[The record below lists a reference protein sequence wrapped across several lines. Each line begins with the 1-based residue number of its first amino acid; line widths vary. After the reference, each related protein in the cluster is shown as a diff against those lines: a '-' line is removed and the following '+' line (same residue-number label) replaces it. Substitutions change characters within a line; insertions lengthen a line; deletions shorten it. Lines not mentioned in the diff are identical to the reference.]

1 MTAQQPKQA
10 KPHTTPPK
18 LHHPDVAQRRSDCE
32 SAAALLALSPSSP
45 ALDPT
50 IRDLIAREQE
60 QQEAIRTDDGYQPA
74 GTRATA
80 AAAERGEQ
88 RAWCDQVVDPWLRRE
103 LHRSGLFLGPAC
115 RGLLVD
121 HALATRTRRA
131 DDQDATGRTWSA
143 ELPIEGVAFEAKHDF
158 LIRLYARK
166 LERTGGLA
174 PLLRDISTGPFHL
187 NEITNLRVLLRLG
200 KTFDPLL
207 RNTPLALIRDA
218 YRLFVVSRIAA
229 DTAQPTLVA
238 VAAIRLAPAGYPG
251 FELARM
257 FYGPVRDFVGEIRR
271 AVVDF
276 IQSAERLHQPGL
288 PLPLPYT
295 GPQARSLVEPL
306 RREFARRLHTT
317 SAFELIG
324 EVRSDAE
331 IEALAEAIEDQLA
344 PIAIS
349 LG

>member
-1 MTAQQPKQA
+1 
-10 KPHTTPPK
+10 
-18 LHHPDVAQRRSDCE
+18 
-32 SAAALLALSPSSP
+32 
-45 ALDPT
+45 
-50 IRDLIAREQE
+50 
-60 QQEAIRTDDGYQPA
+60 
-74 GTRATA
+74 
-80 AAAERGEQ
+80 
-88 RAWCDQVVDPWLRRE
+88 
-103 LHRSGLFLGPAC
+103 
-115 RGLLVD
+115 
-121 HALATRTRRA
+121 
-131 DDQDATGRTWSA
+131 
-143 ELPIEGVAFEAKHDF
+143 
-158 LIRLYARK
+158 
-166 LERTGGLA
+166 
-174 PLLRDISTGPFHL
+174 
-187 NEITNLRVLLRLG
+187 
-200 KTFDPLL
+200 
-207 RNTPLALIRDA
+207 
-218 YRLFVVSRIAA
+218 
-229 DTAQPTLVA
+229 
-238 VAAIRLAPAGYPG
+238 
-251 FELARM
+251 M